1 MSASENNAIHRVNHE
16 IKHRRLD
23 VLRVTELTPR
33 MRRITLGGAQLQGFT
48 SVGSDD
54 HVKLMFACSAEEQA
68 ALDNLDF
75 SRDGLRP
82 TMREYTPR
90 RIDLVAGELDI
101 DFVLHGDGP
110 ASTWAAQAEV
120 GQVLNIAGP
129 RSSMVVPDIFDS
141 YLLIGDETAIP
152 AIARRLEELPATRK
166 VLAVIEIEDAEE
178 QQDLV
183 SQAQVQVIWVQR
195 HQQDLLEVV
204 KDLILPEGQ
213 LLRVGCPGKSPDP
226 QDQAPVDRRKR
237 RQRKPDQG
245 RRLLAPRPTR
255 RRITGTI
262 RVASWPWP
270 GARPANDPGPVSAG
284 RWQ

>member
-23 VLRVTELTPR
+23 VLRVTDLTPR

-90 RIDLVAGELDI
+90 RIDLLAGELDI

-110 ASTWAAQAEV
+110 ASTWAAQAQV

-166 VLAVIEIEDAEE
+166 VLAVIEIEDAGE
-178 QQDLV
+178 QQALA
-183 SQAQVQVIWVQR
+183 SQAQLEVIWVQR
-195 HQQDLLEVV
+195 HQQDLLDVV
-204 KDLILPEGQ
+204 KSLSLPEGQ
-213 LLRVGCPGKSPDP
+213 LYTWVALEK
-226 QDQAPVDRRKR
+226 ALTRKT
-237 RQRKPDQG
+237 K
-245 RRLLAPRPTR
+245 RLLIDEKGVKEDLIKAAAYWRL
-255 RRITGTI
+255 
-262 RVASWPWP
+262 
-270 GARPANDPGPVSAG
+270 DPHDDE
-284 RWQ
+284 

>member
-1 MSASENNAIHRVNHE
+1 MSVSENNAIHRVNHE

-33 MRRITLGGAQLQGFT
+33 MRRITLGGPHLQGFT
-48 SVGSDD
+48 SVGTDD

-152 AIARRLEELPATRK
+152 AIARRLEELPASRK
-166 VLAVIEIEDAEE
+166 VLAVIEIEDGQEE
-178 QQDLV
+178 QPLETR
-183 SQAQVQVIWVQR
+183 AQLEVIWVQR

-204 KDLILPEGQ
+204 KGLSLPAGQLYAWVALEKSLTRKTKRLLIDEKGVKEDLIKAAAYWRL
-213 LLRVGCPGKSPDP
+213 DP
-226 QDQAPVDRRKR
+226 HDDE
-237 RQRKPDQG
+237 
-245 RRLLAPRPTR
+245 
-255 RRITGTI
+255 
-262 RVASWPWP
+262 
-270 GARPANDPGPVSAG
+270 
-284 RWQ
+284 